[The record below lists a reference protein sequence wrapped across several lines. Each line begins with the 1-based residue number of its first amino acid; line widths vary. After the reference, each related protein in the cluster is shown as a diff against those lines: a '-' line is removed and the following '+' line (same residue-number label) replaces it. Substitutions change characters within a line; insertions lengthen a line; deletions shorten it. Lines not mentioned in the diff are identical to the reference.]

1 MLFQY
6 VLGYTTL
13 PIKHNKTNFSED
25 VAESVIPFYAWYNQS
40 PISENDMQK
49 IVEVMPKRLEFLLK
63 FISNWKIHFNEVN
76 EVRFIDE
83 VPHVIGGGRFYEN

>member
-1 MLFQY
+1 MLD
-6 VLGYTTL
+6 YTTL

-49 IVEVMPKRLEFLLK
+49 IVEVMPKRLEFLLH
-63 FISNWKIHFNEVN
+63 FISNFKIHFNEIK
-76 EVRFIDE
+76 FFDE
-83 VPHVIGGGRFYEN
+83 EPHVIGGGQFYED